1 MPFEYEYEYEYREA
15 EYEQTRLSP
24 LKTTE
29 NPKSFTMPE
38 LAFDKIVVVTRKTAL
53 EELIERYNSEAQAR
67 FYIERLGD
75 SFEEYASAHQAFKQS
90 LDLLNRSLPD
100 LRCQWIDRSFLAN
113 FLFGPKDLVVVLGQ
127 DGLVVNTAKYLD
139 HQPLVA
145 FNPDPQRIDGILLP
159 FHVGLSQKIL
169 SKVVSGHY
177 EVDRLTMAKASLN
190 NGQTIYALNDFFIG
204 YCTHASARYRI
215 SHGDQSE
222 NQSSSGIIVS
232 TGAGSTG
239 WSRSILTGSAAIV
252 EAAENV
258 EPCQQTRDN
267 YRFDYRQETLVYYVR
282 EPFVSRSSQATLIT
296 GTIQDDQPLLVTSQ
310 MPSGGVIFSDGVEK
324 DFVAFDS
331 GTTATIAVADR
342 KLNLVVNA

>member
-1 MPFEYEYEYEYREA
+1 
-15 EYEQTRLSP
+15 
-24 LKTTE
+24 
-29 NPKSFTMPE
+29 
-38 LAFDKIVVVTRKTAL
+38 
-53 EELIERYNSEAQAR
+53 
-67 FYIERLGD
+67 
-75 SFEEYASAHQAFKQS
+75 
-90 LDLLNRSLPD
+90 
-100 LRCQWIDRSFLAN
+100 
-113 FLFGPKDLVVVLGQ
+113 VVLGQ

-190 NGQTIYALNDFFIG
+190 NGQTIYALNDLFIG